1 MLVSGKHYRTIW
13 LENDGNPVVKTI
25 NQLLLPHKF
34 EISELRSSDDVI
46 TAIKTMLL
54 RGAPLI
60 GVAAVYGI
68 YLACVESSKSSNIK
82 DFDKNV
88 IAKSELIK
96 SSRPT
101 AVNLF
106 NAVNKSLAGINK
118 ENSISAKI
126 EIARK

>member
-1 MLVSGKHYRTIW
+1 MMS
-13 LENDGNPVVKTI
+13 
-25 NQLLLPHKF
+25 LP
-34 EISELRSSDDVI
+34 
-46 TAIKTMLL
+46 AIKSMLL

-60 GVAAVYGI
+60 GVAAAYGI
-68 YLACVESSKSSNIK
+68 YLACVESAKSSDIK
-82 DFDKNV
+82 EFDKNV

-106 NAVNKSLAGINK
+106 NAVKKSLDRISK

-126 EIARK
+126 EAARVYAEELAEKEISYCEKIGEFGLEIIKKFKQ